1 MEEEYE
7 VSNNKKLIDE
17 YLNMRS
23 LSAEGNAYDK
33 IDGILGRLVI
43 IKRTFLNETLG
54 EEISIKPAMLAVDDI
69 LNNPLN
75 GTLYKSAI
83 ILWEDVISRDWDTSV

>member
-1 MEEEYE
+1 MEEDYE
-7 VSNNKKLIDE
+7 VSNNKELIDE

-23 LSAEGNAYDK
+23 LSTEGNAYNT

-43 IKRTFLNETLG
+43 IKRKFMNEVLG
-54 EEISIKPAMLAVDDI
+54 EEISIKSAFLAVEDV

-75 GTLYKSAI
+75 GTLYKSAV
-83 ILWEDVISRDWDTSV
+83 ILWEDVNSRDWDMST